1 MNMNFNQ
8 NQMNPMMMNQMMMN
22 NMNPMM
28 MNQMN
33 MNPMMMNQMNMNPMM
48 LMMFQNMNNY
58 NNNNNNQQLWNL
70 YFQTKKGTEQ
80 AVMIVVSPEATVKEA
95 INLYRIKTNQLND
108 AINFIFNGK
117 QLDFNLKLSQSG
129 LANASTITVI
139 GLKDVE
145 GA

>member
-1 MNMNFNQ
+1 MSMNFNQ
-8 NQMNPMMMNQMMMN
+8 NQMNPMMMN

-28 MNQMN
+28 MNQMMNN

-48 LMMFQNMNNY
+48 LMMFQNMNNNN
-58 NNNNNNQQLWNL
+58 NNNNNNQEVWNL
-70 YFQTKKGTEQ
+70 FFKTKNGTEQ
-80 AVMIVVSPEATVKEA
+80 AVMIVVSPDVTVKEA

-117 QLDFNLKLSQSG
+117 QLDLNLKLSQSG
-129 LANASTITVI
+129 LNNASTITVI